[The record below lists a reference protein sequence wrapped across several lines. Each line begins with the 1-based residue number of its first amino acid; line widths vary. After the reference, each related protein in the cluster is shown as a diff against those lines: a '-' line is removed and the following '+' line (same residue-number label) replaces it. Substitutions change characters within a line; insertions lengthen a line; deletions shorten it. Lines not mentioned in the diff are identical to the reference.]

1 MHTHTSPE
9 ESIDNGAALTTQD
22 KEDAPARS
30 LTRIELVEFEH
41 SYCGLKGTSNGREL
55 MLRLLSAAGSSA
67 TVWWAADTT
76 HLPESYVV
84 EVAGGSG
91 YDPTAMARRTTSL
104 LQRFQREDRK
114 RKNAS
119 PKWSLIFAA
128 GLAWSRAA
136 TGWLLT

>member
-1 MHTHTSPE
+1 MGPSSCLGRAERIKSIDRMHTHTSPE

-67 TVWWAADTT
+67 TVWWAADSV
-76 HLPESYVV
+76 PE
-84 EVAGGSG
+84 
-91 YDPTAMARRTTSL
+91 
-104 LQRFQREDRK
+104 F
-114 RKNAS
+114 
-119 PKWSLIFAA
+119 
-128 GLAWSRAA
+128 
-136 TGWLLT
+136 